1 MHATRAGEQGSS
13 SEQRNVRLGA
23 SSWILLLRRRRR
35 RRRSGRP
42 VVRTLF
48 CFSTFLS
55 VIFASAKPF
64 SDFVGVHLFDYLRT
78 SFTTIQSM
86 GWKVS
91 TLVIRVYQN
100 VVQKLIPHQMDQ
112 HFTSCFGHSHALQ
125 TLMVKMIMNLI
136 ILLFTML
143 PCYNRSLIV
152 QRMLLKQSMDHSNW
166 SLIGCIKALHLYQS
180 IVHFLQE
187 MASKRF
193 CTRCEWSESGCHG
206 HWRCS
211 HSNG

>member
-1 MHATRAGEQGSS
+1 M
-13 SEQRNVRLGA
+13 
-23 SSWILLLRRRRR
+23 
-35 RRRSGRP
+35 
-42 VVRTLF
+42 
-48 CFSTFLS
+48 
-55 VIFASAKPF
+55 
-64 SDFVGVHLFDYLRT
+64 FDYLRT

-166 SLIGCIKALHLYQS
+166 SLIQVHQSIAFVPKHCSLPSRNGIQTFLYALRMVRKWLSRPLEMLSFKWLIKMALPVMLFCMTVCTYHLSIPIFYQS
-180 IVHFLQE
+180 NNWRATTSHDG
-187 MASKRF
+187 S
-193 CTRCEWSESGCHG
+193 SEPK
-206 HWRCS
+206 
-211 HSNG
+211 